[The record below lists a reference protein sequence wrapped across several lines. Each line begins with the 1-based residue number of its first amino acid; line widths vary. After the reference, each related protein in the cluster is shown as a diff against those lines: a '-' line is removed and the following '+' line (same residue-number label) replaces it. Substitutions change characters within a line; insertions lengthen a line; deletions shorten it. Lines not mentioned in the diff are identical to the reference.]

1 MCDVI
6 ISNYRRKIPSR
17 GILAQVDKRIH
28 SDGELSKNKK
38 SLSIL
43 KPVVPSV
50 EPNVLFVGANA
61 LKNRK
66 QRLKKYN

>member
-1 MCDVI
+1 VI
-6 ISNYRRKIPSR
+6 RSNYRRKIPSR